1 MAEEQWGHKIE
12 FKMGNWQQI
21 ELLAVFFY
29 IKNWLLTANGRSQM
43 FRLAERQISGLL
55 ADFDAPKPTFLA
67 VFLSCRNSTLPF
79 WTNLLVLFS
88 FLNSKTIHFS
98 LQIRDGSWFL
108 FRCKICGLLSSI
120 VNKYDIEVVM
130 QIHILVFSIKLVKIH
145 KKNKP

>member
-1 MAEEQWGHKIE
+1 
-12 FKMGNWQQI
+12 MGNWQQI

-79 WTNLLVLFS
+79 
-88 FLNSKTIHFS
+88 
-98 LQIRDGSWFL
+98 
-108 FRCKICGLLSSI
+108 
-120 VNKYDIEVVM
+120 
-130 QIHILVFSIKLVKIH
+130 
-145 KKNKP
+145 